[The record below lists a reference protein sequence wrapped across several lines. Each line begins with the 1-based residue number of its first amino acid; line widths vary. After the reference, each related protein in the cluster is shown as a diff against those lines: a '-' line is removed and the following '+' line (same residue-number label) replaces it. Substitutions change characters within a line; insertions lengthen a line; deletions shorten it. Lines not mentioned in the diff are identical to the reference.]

1 MAIVLLVISLIGL
14 LLIAT
19 ESVNHINKAAVAMF
33 AGVSCWLLYIAY
45 GVDFVA
51 SEHPMEFLAYVSSHA
66 ITVHSIKDFI
76 SDTLFLKYVAQGA
89 NVVLFLLATTT
100 IVEVLSNNGCFD
112 FVAEWLRTRRPK
124 KLMWML
130 ALFTFIL
137 SANLDNLLTVVL
149 LLTIVHPL
157 LQTDTLRRMYGTVVI
172 LAANCGGVITV
183 IGDMTSLKL
192 WTDGLIAPSE
202 YFLTLVVPVVA
213 ALSTILLLLQHNL
226 PSRIEFTT
234 TTLPYRGD
242 DTLLSRP
249 QRLLMLFVGVGGLWF
264 IPTFYRITQMP
275 PFVGALC
282 VLALLWIVDEICNR
296 QLLSSDTMVR
306 RRQPQALQYANL
318 QNLLYFLGLILMFG
332 ALAES
337 GLLRQFLHWLL
348 SWCADIYA
356 ISFVSAFISAV
367 LGNVPTLLAGVS
379 VFNQPEQLAFPDSM
393 LAEGQFWPLL
403 SYATAFGGSMLSTGT
418 IAGILLMRMEGVSFS
433 WYFRHVTPKVI
444 AGFLVGFLVLV
455 LIQWSL

>member
-66 ITVHSIKDFI
+66 ITVLSIKDFI

-234 TTLPYRGD
+234 TTLPYRGGRHLVVSPP
-242 DTLLSRP
+242 TLADVVCRRRRIVVYSDLSP
-249 QRLLMLFVGVGGLWF
+249 HHSDA
-264 IPTFYRITQMP
+264 
-275 PFVGALC
+275 ALC
-282 VLALLWIVDEICNR
+282 RSL
-296 QLLSSDTMVR
+296 VR
-306 RRQPQALQYANL
+306 
-318 QNLLYFLGLILMFG
+318 I
-332 ALAES
+332 
-337 GLLRQFLHWLL
+337 
-348 SWCADIYA
+348 
-356 ISFVSAFISAV
+356 
-367 LGNVPTLLAGVS
+367 
-379 VFNQPEQLAFPDSM
+379 
-393 LAEGQFWPLL
+393 
-403 SYATAFGGSMLSTGT
+403 GT
-418 IAGILLMRMEGVSFS
+418 PMDCG
-433 WYFRHVTPKVI
+433 
-444 AGFLVGFLVLV
+444 
-455 LIQWSL
+455 